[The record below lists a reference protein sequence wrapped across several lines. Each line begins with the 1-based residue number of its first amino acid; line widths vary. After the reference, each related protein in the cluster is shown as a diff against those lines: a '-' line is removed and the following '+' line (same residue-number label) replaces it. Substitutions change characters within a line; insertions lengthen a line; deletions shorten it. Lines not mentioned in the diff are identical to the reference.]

1 MVNVPSIESITGD
14 KLTAYAPN
22 TSGVPY
28 KKFKDMEIIKQLFD
42 LGCLFDQV
50 KTFVE
55 VKDAFIKLAD
65 QEIDYRKLADK
76 TYKDVLDDIVA
87 TGLLLASRGK
97 QLDDENRD
105 KFMELQQG
113 ILKFKNFLIS
123 GNFRIDEANVA
134 AAKAAYIAAKIKSD
148 QMQTL
153 ERYNDAMDITEYQI
167 EDRKYAQLNKQLK
180 KVPGGALFYWHHAL
194 KLLDA

>member
-1 MVNVPSIESITGD
+1 
-14 KLTAYAPN
+14 
-22 TSGVPY
+22 
-28 KKFKDMEIIKQLFD
+28 MEIIKQLFD

-50 KTFVE
+50 KVFVE

-65 QEIDYRKLADK
+65 QEIDYRKLTGK
-76 TYKDVLDDIVA
+76 THKDVLDDIIT
-87 TGLLLASRGK
+87 TGLLLTSRGK
-97 QLDDENRD
+97 DLDEENRN

-113 ILKFKNFLIS
+113 ILKFKSFLIN

-134 AAKAAYIAAKIKSD
+134 AAKAAYMAAKIKSN

-167 EDRKYAQLNKQLK
+167 ENKQYARLNKQLK

-194 KLLDA
+194 KSLNA